1 MEYLLGRLMHNA
13 LLNLGALDQANAA
26 LAGLGLSLSEI
37 EQREHDA
44 GLGNGGLGRLAACF
58 LDSSATLGLPVIGY
72 GLRYQYGMFRQ
83 CVRNGNQVEEP
94 DNWLRDGHPWEIE
107 RPELAQRIHFG
118 GRSEFTGDATGN
130 TRARW
135 VDTHDVLAVPFDI
148 PVPGYRNGVVN
159 TLRLWSAQATDEFD
173 LAEFNAGSYPEAVR
187 AKNAAEN
194 VTMVLYPNVEILNA
208 AGVEV
213 VLDVVYNH
221 TAEGSHLGPTLSF
234 RGIDNQTYYRLT
246 PEAPRYYVD
255 WTGCGNTLNL
265 THPLVRGLVLDSL
278 RYWAAEMEVDGFR
291 FDLATTVGRGD
302 HDFDAQ
308 GAFFREVANDPVL
321 KDLKLI
327 AEPWDL
333 GPATERGLAFRA
345 FQASEGA
352 VLRKFALFEAMA
364 AQGSQSTPPSSPAV
378 GQFEAAH
385 EAELE
390 YYEYLQWQTRIQLA
404 ACAACCHEAGMR
416 IGLYQDLAIGADSAG
431 ADVWATPTLY
441 ADGVNLGAPPDD
453 FAPNG
458 QALGLSPWIPDRLRS
473 AGYDPF
479 IRCLRANMQHRSRG
493 RTSAPILGAEH
504 ARRAGGRVRRDRA

>member
-1 MEYLLGRLMHNA
+1 
-13 LLNLGALDQANAA
+13 
-26 LAGLGLSLSEI
+26 
-37 EQREHDA
+37 
-44 GLGNGGLGRLAACF
+44 
-58 LDSSATLGLPVIGY
+58 
-72 GLRYQYGMFRQ
+72 MFRQ

-246 PEAPRYYVD
+246 PEAPRHYVD

-302 HDFDAQ
+302 HDFD
-308 GAFFREVANDPVL
+308 GNYIRKSPPRSGVAVFD
-321 KDLKLI
+321 DL
-327 AEPWDL
+327 
-333 GPATERGLAFRA
+333 
-345 FQASEGA
+345 
-352 VLRKFALFEAMA
+352 
-364 AQGSQSTPPSSPAV
+364 
-378 GQFEAAH
+378 
-385 EAELE
+385 
-390 YYEYLQWQTRIQLA
+390 
-404 ACAACCHEAGMR
+404 
-416 IGLYQDLAIGADSAG
+416 
-431 ADVWATPTLY
+431 
-441 ADGVNLGAPPDD
+441 
-453 FAPNG
+453 
-458 QALGLSPWIPDRLRS
+458 DRLQ
-473 AGYDPF
+473 D
-479 IRCLRANMQHRSRG
+479 
-493 RTSAPILGAEH
+493 GAH
-504 ARRAGGRVRRDRA
+504 